1 MTLKTTLV
9 AFFCCISFVI
19 QAQFVDG
26 QLFVKLI
33 SKSDYTQIEAELK
46 VLDAELTDPITI
58 GYNGLDRVFVVE
70 YSGEWGNVYQTLE
83 ANDLVEYVERVPDY
97 QAFYTPNDLHTSQWN
112 LTQIFAE
119 QAWDETIGNNRIIA
133 MVDDAILLS
142 HEDLSANIWTNP
154 GEIPGNGIDD
164 DANGY
169 IDDVNGWDAA
179 DGDNDPNPPATASS
193 ACFSHGSHCAGIAAA
208 VTDNSLGIASIGF
221 NSQIMAVKIGTGACS
236 SLANA
241 YLGVNY
247 AIASGAHIINMSW
260 GGGVYSITYQTIFD
274 AAYASNIVCV
284 AAAVNSST
292 SLPMYPASYNH
303 VISVGSTTT
312 GDVISGFSNYGSTI
326 DVMAPGSNIYSCLG
340 DGVSNYGT
348 KNGTSMACPLV
359 SGLISLML
367 SKDTLQT
374 VDEIEACLESTCDPI
389 DAVNP
394 GLSGMLG
401 SGRIN
406 ALHAIECIKPISA
419 AFISDYK
426 DVCIGST
433 VNFTDLSSNSPT
445 GWIWDFPGGS
455 PTSST
460 IQNPIITYSAAGTY
474 DVQLIASNSD
484 GADTLLMPGYI
495 TVDTPTATIG
505 GGGTML
511 YGYSSFIRFD
521 FTGAAPWDVSYTE
534 GITTYNLTGITSN
547 PYFHPVSPDS
557 SATYSIVAFSS
568 ALCTGT
574 GSGSAFVEVIAA
586 GACEKSCFTKF
597 YDAPMEEEVH
607 GITLLS
613 DGGYVIVGL
622 TTSFSSGAED
632 LLIERLDP
640 CGNIIWSKSFGS
652 PGEDV
657 GVGVIQDD
665 DGSIVV
671 TGRTSF
677 GGGIWDYYLLKI
689 DLAGTL
695 IYSYHYGQTSFD
707 YPRGIVAGV
716 VDGYTMAGVT
726 GSPSVG
732 GNEICVFHVDDA
744 GNVSWR
750 KVFGTP
756 TGNDFLH
763 DIIRTS
769 DGNYLATGYR
779 RNAISNYEGWIVKFD
794 PNGDIIWANLYNA
807 AGDEAY
813 FDVIEVSDGYLALGY
828 STTSSFGGQDLILTK
843 VDFGGN
849 IFWTKTY
856 GGAGAEISCGLAEL
870 SDGRLVASTRTT
882 SYTAEDGLLI
892 LLLDSNGT
900 LLSTDL
906 VDGPGD
912 ETSGAAG
919 KQIVINSSDN
929 IAIIGYTNSF
939 TTSSLFNPL
948 LLRSDTLQQFSCSTI
963 PVTIDTNSIT
973 LIQSTYPLL
982 ESIASYTKTTP
993 TTVEQIANLVD
1004 STECSCTSFS
1014 TTPCGILV
1022 DFNSVSGCITD
1033 SVFFTDLSN
1042 DTSGTIIDWIWEFGD
1057 GNMAG
1062 GIQNPHH
1069 LYSSPGTYHVQL
1081 FVINDIGCIDSITQS
1096 VIVTTGFNISAIP
1109 DTTICE
1115 FDSLQVLFNPGCG
1128 TPPYVITWSST
1139 IGVQN
1144 TNALSTSI
1152 SPPST
1157 TTYTVLVTD
1166 ALGFTASTTFTII
1179 VNTGCCTSHAV
1190 IDSVSYACVN
1200 DSIFI
1205 SQNSL
1210 INGAPHTHEW
1220 LFPGGTPVSFTGDIP
1235 PMIAYGASGSYAVS
1249 LILNDGC
1256 GTDTST
1262 QTINVFPPPLITVRS
1277 DTAICEGDTVHL
1289 GAGPI
1294 GFQIYSWTPV
1304 SGLSDATIAN
1314 PVANITASSD
1324 YTLTVTDQL
1333 TGCSSSDVVA
1343 IIVENCDSCD
1353 LEIPNVFTPNGDGKN
1368 DFFVIVDLT
1377 GNCIIKNTTIYNRW
1391 GQVLFI
1397 SELPDPIWDGRNL
1410 SGELVPDGTYY
1421 CVVENETGTRSS
1433 FVHLTR

>member
-1 MTLKTTLV
+1 MLN
-9 AFFCCISFVI
+9 
-19 QAQFVDG
+19 
-26 QLFVKLI
+26 
-33 SKSDYTQIEAELK
+33 
-46 VLDAELTDPITI
+46 AELTDPITI
-58 GYNGLDRVFVVE
+58 NYNGLDRVFVVE
-70 YSGEWGNVYQTLE
+70 YSGEWGPVYQALE
-83 ANDLVEYVERVPDY
+83 VNGLVEYVERVPDY
-97 QAFYTPNDLHTSQWN
+97 QAFYTPNDFHASQWN

-119 QAWDETIGNNRIIA
+119 QAWDETTGNNRIIA

-142 HEDLSANIWTNP
+142 HEDLSTNIWTNT

-179 DGDNDPNPPATASS
+179 DWDNDPNPPASASS

-221 NSQIMAVKIGTGACS
+221 NSQIMAVKIGTGSCS
-236 SLANA
+236 SLSNA
-241 YLGVNY
+241 YSGVNY

-260 GGGVYSITYQTIFD
+260 GGGAYSITYQTIFD

-284 AAAVNSST
+284 AAAGNSST
-292 SLPMYPASYNH
+292 ILPMYPASYNH
-303 VISVGSTTT
+303 VISVGSTTI
-312 GDVISGFSNYGSTI
+312 GDAVSSFSNYGSTI

-340 DGVSNYGT
+340 DGISNYGT
-348 KNGTSMACPLV
+348 KSGTSMACPLV

-374 VDEIEACLESTCDPI
+374 VDEIEACLKSTCDPI
-389 DAVNP
+389 DAINP
-394 GLSGMLG
+394 GYSGMLG
-401 SGRIN
+401 AGRIH
-406 ALHAIECIKPISA
+406 ALHALECVNPVTA
-419 AFISDYK
+419 AFSSDYQ
-426 DVCIGST
+426 DVCLGTT

-445 GWIWDFPGGS
+445 GWAWDFPGGS
-455 PTSST
+455 PVSST
-460 IQNPIITYSAAGTY
+460 IQNPAVTYSTAGTY
-474 DVQLIASNSD
+474 DVQLIVTNSD
-484 GADTLLMPGYI
+484 GSDTLLLSGYI
-495 TVDTPTATIG
+495 TVGTPTATIG

-521 FTGAAPWDVSYTE
+521 FTGSAPWDVSYTE
-534 GITTYNLTGITSN
+534 GSTTYNLTGITSN
-547 PYFHPVSPDS
+547 PYFHPVAPDS

-568 ALCTGT
+568 ALCAGT
-574 GSGSAFVEVIAA
+574 GSGSAFVEVIGA
-586 GACEKSCFTKF
+586 GACETSCFTKF
-597 YDAPMEEEVH
+597 YDAPMEEKAQ

-640 CGNIIWSKSFGS
+640 CGNLIWSKSFGS
-652 PGEDV
+652 VGEDV

-677 GGGIWDYYLLKI
+677 GGGIWDYYLLKLN
-689 DLAGTL
+689 LAGTL

-707 YPRGIVAGV
+707 YPRGIVPGV

-732 GNEICVFHVDDA
+732 GNEICVFHVDDV
-744 GNVSWR
+744 GNVGWR
-750 KVFGTP
+750 KVFGTS

-763 DIIRTS
+763 DIILTS
-769 DGNYLATGYR
+769 DGSYLATGYR
-779 RNAISNYEGWIVKFD
+779 RNALPNHEGWLVKFD
-794 PNGDIIWANLYNA
+794 PNGNIIWANLYNA
-807 AGDEAY
+807 SGDEAY
-813 FDVIEVSDGYLALGY
+813 YDVIEVSDGYLALGS
-828 STTSSFGGQDLILTK
+828 STTSSFGAQDVILTK
-843 VDFGGN
+843 VGFGGN
-849 IFWTKTY
+849 IIWTKTY
-856 GGAGAEISCGLAEL
+856 GGTGAEISCGLAEL
-870 SDGRLVASTRTT
+870 SDGRLVVSTRTT
-882 SYTAEDGLLI
+882 SYTPEDGLLI

-912 ETSGAAG
+912 ETSGASG

-963 PVTIDTNSIT
+963 PVTIDTSSLT
-973 LIQSTYPLL
+973 LSRSTYLL
-982 ESIASYTKTTP
+982 VESVASYTKTTP
-993 TTVEQIANLVD
+993 ATVEQIANLVD
-1004 STECSCTSFS
+1004 STECSCTSSS
-1014 TTPCGILV
+1014 TVPCGMLA
-1022 DFNSVSGCITD
+1022 DFSSISGCTTD
-1033 SVFFTDLSN
+1033 SASFSDLST

-1062 GIQNPHH
+1062 GIQNPSH
-1069 LYSSPGTYHVQL
+1069 LYSGPGSYNVQL
-1081 FVINDIGCIDSITQS
+1081 FVINDTGCIDSITLPL
-1096 VIVTTGFNISAIP
+1096 IVTTGFNISAIS

-1115 FDSLQVLFNPGCG
+1115 FDSVPVMLNLECG
-1128 TPPYVITWSST
+1128 TPPYLLVWSST
-1139 IGVQN
+1139 SGVQD

-1152 SPPST
+1152 SPSTT

-1166 ALGFTASTTFTII
+1166 ALGFTVSTTFMITI
-1179 VNTGCCTSHAV
+1179 NTGCCSSHAV
-1190 IDSVSYACVN
+1190 IDSVSSGCVD

-1210 INGAPHTHEW
+1210 INGAPHSHEW
-1220 LFPGGTPVSFTGDIP
+1220 LFPGGIPASFSGDSP
-1235 PMIAYGASGSYAVS
+1235 PMIVYATSGSYLVR

-1256 GTDTST
+1256 GMDTVT
-1262 QTINVFPPPLITVRS
+1262 QTLNVFPDPFIVVGS
-1277 DTAICEGDTVHL
+1277 DTIICELDTVNLGDT
-1289 GAGPI
+1289 PI
-1294 GFQIYSWTPV
+1294 GFHTYLWTPV
-1304 SGLSDATIAN
+1304 TGLSDATIAN
-1314 PVANITASSD
+1314 PVASISASTS

-1333 TGCSSSDVVA
+1333 TGCSTFDVVT
-1343 IIVENCDSCD
+1343 ITIENCDSCA
-1353 LEIPNVFTPNGDGKN
+1353 LEIPNIFTPNNDGKN

-1377 GNCIIKNTTIYNRW
+1377 GSCIITKTIVYNRW
-1391 GQVLFI
+1391 GQVLFV

-1410 SGELVPDGTYY
+1410 SGDLIPDGTYY
-1421 CVVENETGTRSS
+1421 YVVENEIRTLTG